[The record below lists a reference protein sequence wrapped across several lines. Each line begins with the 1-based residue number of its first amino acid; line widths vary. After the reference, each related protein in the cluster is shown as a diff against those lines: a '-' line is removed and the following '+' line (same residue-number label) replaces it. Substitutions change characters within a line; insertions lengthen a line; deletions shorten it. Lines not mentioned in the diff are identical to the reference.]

1 MNMNTKRTN
10 AQSGLVEITV
20 LIAMILFGA
29 VVDLVVI
36 PPLAMGGAPI
46 PGDNPIPPVTIK
58 L

>member
-1 MNMNTKRTN
+1 MNTKRTN